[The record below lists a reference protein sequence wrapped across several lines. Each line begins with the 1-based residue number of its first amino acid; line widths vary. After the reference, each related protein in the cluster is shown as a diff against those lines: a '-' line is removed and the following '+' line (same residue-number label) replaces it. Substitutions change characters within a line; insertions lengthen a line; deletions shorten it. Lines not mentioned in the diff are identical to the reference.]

1 LSMELSME
9 RNDKLYE
16 ATIASDANDRIYD
29 HIEYLAHASVNA
41 ANKLYC
47 TYLLG
52 SYGTK
57 CLPTTI

>member
-1 LSMELSME
+1 ME